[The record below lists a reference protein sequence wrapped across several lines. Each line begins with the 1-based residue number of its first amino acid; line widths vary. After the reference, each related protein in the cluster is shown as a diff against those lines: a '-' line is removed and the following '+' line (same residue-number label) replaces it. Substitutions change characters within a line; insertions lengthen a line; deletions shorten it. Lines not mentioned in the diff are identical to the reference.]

1 MQFDWKANLQL
12 ELQTGKGHK
21 HRVTSPYNK
30 RFMQAKTEE
39 TNKTELECSE
49 LQRYTRQDFTMNAF
63 ILISCSLIKS

>member
-1 MQFDWKANLQL
+1 
-12 ELQTGKGHK
+12 
-21 HRVTSPYNK
+21 
-30 RFMQAKTEE
+30 MQAKTEE